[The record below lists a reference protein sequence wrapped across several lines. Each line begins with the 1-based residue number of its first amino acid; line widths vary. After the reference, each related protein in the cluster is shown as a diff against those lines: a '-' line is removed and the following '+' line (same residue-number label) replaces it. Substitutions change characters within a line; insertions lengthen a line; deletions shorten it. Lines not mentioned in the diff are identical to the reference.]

1 MSDTK
6 TPPVLP
12 TMVLPMPVKG
22 FRFDKTKD
30 GWELIEN
37 VALEGESILT
47 LDTFLREDE
56 SSVIGHTML
65 ERAKED
71 AEEKGART
79 GQLHAERMLEQ
90 QDKIPAE
97 WQNFYLVFTG
107 TVWRGSSGDVCVPFL
122 CWGGVRWR
130 LYWDF
135 LDGGWSDSN
144 RLVRLGK

>member
-1 MSDTK
+1 
-6 TPPVLP
+6 
-12 TMVLPMPVKG
+12 MPVKG

-107 TVWRGSSGDVCVPFL
+107 TVWRNSDGRIYVPFL
-122 CWGGVRWR
+122 YWNDGRWR
-130 LYWDF
+130 LRWRYLGTYW
-135 LDGGWSDSN
+135 SVNN

>member
-107 TVWRGSSGDVCVPFL
+107 TVWRNSDGRIYVPYL
-122 CWGGVRWR
+122 YWSDDEWRLRWR
-130 LYWDF
+130 YLGTYW
-135 LDGGWSDSN
+135 SVNN

>member
-1 MSDTK
+1 
-6 TPPVLP
+6 
-12 TMVLPMPVKG
+12 MPVKG

-107 TVWRGSSGDVCVPFL
+107 TVWRSSGGFICVPCL
-122 CWGGVRWR
+122 CWGGGEWR
-130 LYWDF
+130 LSGGCLGSDWDG
-135 LDGGWSDSN
+135 LS